1 MDRRKFFRRG
11 LAELLKPLASS
22 IAPLERA
29 ARKIGELD
37 AAAARATPER
47 NKIRPDL
54 WLRPPGAVS
63 EKTFLSTCTRGG
75 DCVKACPVHCIKIDA
90 TTAKGGGVPYIEA
103 DTNACI
109 VCSGLHCMQVCPSG
123 ALTPTAMADIDMGT
137 AVWHEE
143 TCVRKFG
150 DECRICVDE
159 CPLGEMAIG
168 IKNGQIAVKPLG
180 CIGCGVCQ
188 QRCPTSPKSI
198 VVIPKAARE

>member
-1 MDRRKFFRRG
+1 MKYKFKVSGLIYPCASVFPSVANKEFMPDDAPMDRRKFFRRG

-75 DCVKACPVHCIKIDA
+75 DCVK
-90 TTAKGGGVPYIEA
+90 
-103 DTNACI
+103 
-109 VCSGLHCMQVCPSG
+109 
-123 ALTPTAMADIDMGT
+123 
-137 AVWHEE
+137 
-143 TCVRKFG
+143 
-150 DECRICVDE
+150 
-159 CPLGEMAIG
+159 
-168 IKNGQIAVKPLG
+168 
-180 CIGCGVCQ
+180 
-188 QRCPTSPKSI
+188 
-198 VVIPKAARE
+198 